1 MFRFVFSVSGDEVV
15 FLIENLLDVL
25 VFLYIFM
32 SILING

>member
-1 MFRFVFSVSGDEVV
+1 MFRFVFSVSGGEVV